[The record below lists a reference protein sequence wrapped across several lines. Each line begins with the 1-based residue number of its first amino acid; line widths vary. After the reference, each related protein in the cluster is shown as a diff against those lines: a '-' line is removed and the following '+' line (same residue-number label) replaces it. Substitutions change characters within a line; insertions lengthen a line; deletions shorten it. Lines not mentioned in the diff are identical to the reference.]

1 MNKIINAIIIGL
13 LGSGC
18 FSGGI
23 YYGIERN
30 EHYLES
36 VMEEYEVISNKVD
49 AFEKVSDPKTIRL
62 YVKELNK
69 ILDEILFLGYIVE
82 TGQIADEALTGFF
95 ETYQNKF
102 DSVNDRILE
111 LNKEHMESVN
121 KFNSQIA
128 GLSADEDD
136 LFEITEE
143 LQKRLQEQSDYISKL
158 NVEISQS
165 VKQLE
170 DNVQTI
176 KSSRYGKKIWKNSK
190 SKIIDS
196 NLEINNPY
204 PIQDDSQQDT
214 FNNQRPR

>member
-18 FSGGI
+18 FIGGL
-23 YYGIERN
+23 YYGTERS

>member
-18 FSGGI
+18 FIGGL
-23 YYGIERN
+23 YYGIERS

-176 KSSRYGKKIWKNSK
+176 KSSKYGKKIWKNSK

>member
-1 MNKIINAIIIGL
+1 MSKIVNAIIIGL
-13 LGSGC
+13 LGVGC
-18 FSGGI
+18 FSVGI
-23 YYGIERN
+23 YYAT
-30 EHYLES
+30 LEFEKQ
-36 VMEEYEVISNKVD
+36 VNIWDSNYQIITDKVY
-49 AFEKVSDPKTIRL
+49 AFEKVADPKTIRL

-69 ILDEILFLGYIVE
+69 ILDEILFLGYIIE
-82 TGQIADEALTGFF
+82 TGQLADEALNGFF
-95 ETYQNKF
+95 ESYQGKL
-102 DSVNDRILE
+102 DSANDRILE

-136 LFEITEE
+136 LFEITEK
-143 LQKRLQEQSDYISKL
+143 LQGRLQEQSDYISKL

-176 KSSRYGKKIWKNSK
+176 KSSKYGKKIWKNSK

>member
-1 MNKIINAIIIGL
+1 MSKIIQTILLTLIGAA
-13 LGSGC
+13 C

-176 KSSRYGKKIWKNSK
+176 KSSKYGNKIWKIK
-190 SKIIDS
+190 K
-196 NLEINNPY
+196 
-204 PIQDDSQQDT
+204 
-214 FNNQRPR
+214 